1 MSLTDNL
8 RVEEDGGKRIDKL
21 ARHFAEIVFEEHDK
35 KRGLEFY
42 NALDEKTK
50 KYIRRHDYYKIVLKA
65 AQCGRF

>member
-8 RVEEDGGKRIDKL
+8 RVEGNERKMADKL

-35 KRGLEFY
+35 KRGLSFY

-50 KYIRRHDYYKIVLKA
+50 EYIRRHEYYKIVLKS
-65 AQCGRF
+65 AQMQF